1 MALLD
6 IQTVTKKFGG
16 LSALRNVDLKLEK
29 EEIVGLIGPNGSGKT
44 TLINVIAGF
53 YKPDTGKVFFDG
65 HEITGLYPHEIAYRG
80 IVRTFQLTRPFGNLS
95 VLENVTIGALLK
107 KRTVEEAE
115 REALEILRS
124 IELYEMR
131 NSRSKDLTTGNR
143 KRLELARALAV
154 GPRILLLDEVLAGLT
169 TSEAQ
174 SILSLL
180 DKLRR
185 EHGVSFLIVEHIV
198 RAIMTISDR
207 IAVLDAGEKIAE
219 GKPDSVAA
227 DETVRAIYLGKE
239 LV

>member
-174 SILSLL
+174 SVLSLL

-227 DETVRAIYLGKE
+227 DETVRAVYLGKE

>member
-174 SILSLL
+174 SVLSLL